1 MIAVADESRDKD
13 KDKEKLCQMPSRLAP
28 EMILGMA
35 LAVVWLLDPGA
46 SRLPTLEIASRLALL
61 PVWHPALL
69 LALRLVLL
77 LALRLVLLLV
87 LRLILAVCHGFSSS
101 QFLNVYAIVIFIHAL
116 SAG

>member
-46 SRLPTLEIASRLALL
+46 SRLPTLESASRLALL

-77 LALRLVLLLV
+77 LALLLV

>member
-46 SRLPTLEIASRLALL
+46 SRLPTLESASRLALL
-61 PVWHPALL
+61 PVWHLALL

-101 QFLNVYAIVIFIHAL
+101 QFLMFMQ
-116 SAG
+116 S

>member
-35 LAVVWLLDPGA
+35 LAVVWL
-46 SRLPTLEIASRLALL
+46 ALL
-61 PVWHPALL
+61 PVWHLALL

>member
-1 MIAVADESRDKD
+1 
-13 KDKEKLCQMPSRLAP
+13 MPSRLAP

-77 LALRLVLLLV
+77 LALLLV

-101 QFLNVYAIVIFIHAL
+101 QFLNVYAIVIFIHAF